1 MNIILSNLGFVCALG
16 NSKEEIIQN
25 AISKNSG
32 IIKTKD
38 DIPNQNIPF
47 GFVKTNDTKPMR
59 CYTLLDMA
67 FSQIKD
73 DIENLKK
80 SYALSRIGIVLG
92 SSNTGI
98 HEAQKHIEQW
108 IKTNNCPA
116 DFSFDEIELGSPA
129 VYLQKITGTKGP
141 AYTVSTACSSS
152 AKVFRSARD
161 LIKNDICDIV
171 IVGGVDSH
179 CAFTQNGFFALES
192 ISTEQTNPMSKNR
205 SGINLGEGCALFI
218 MQKSEK
224 ANGVKLLG
232 IGESSDAY
240 HLTHPEPN
248 GNGAE
253 LAMTLALKDA
263 NLTSDKIDY
272 INMHGTGTIAN
283 DSMESFA
290 ISRVFTNS
298 VLCASTKPL
307 TGHALGAS
315 GAIEAGLSYLML
327 KNQVIIP
334 HIYDGNYDDT
344 LPKLNLAN
352 GNEAKHLSI
361 ILSNSFA
368 FGGSNASLILGL

>member
-47 GFVKTNDTKPMR
+47 GFVKKNDTKPMR

-108 IKTNNCPA
+108 IKTNKCPA

-192 ISTEQTNPMSKNR
+192 ISPEQTNPMSKNR

-253 LAMTLALKDA
+253 LAMILALKDA

-283 DSMESFA
+283 DSMESLA

>member
-38 DIPNQNIPF
+38 DISNQNIPF

-108 IKTNNCPA
+108 IKTNNRPA

-192 ISTEQTNPMSKNR
+192 ISSEQTNPMSKNR

-283 DSMESFA
+283 DSMESLA

>member
-108 IKTNNCPA
+108 IKTNNRPA

-129 VYLQKITGTKGP
+129 IYLQKITGTKGP

-283 DSMESFA
+283 DSMESLA

>member
-1 MNIILSNLGFVCALG
+1 MLYP
-16 NSKEEIIQN
+16 
-25 AISKNSG
+25 ISK
-32 IIKTKD
+32 
-38 DIPNQNIPF
+38 
-47 GFVKTNDTKPMR
+47 
-59 CYTLLDMA
+59 
-67 FSQIKD
+67 
-73 DIENLKK
+73 
-80 SYALSRIGIVLG
+80 
-92 SSNTGI
+92 
-98 HEAQKHIEQW
+98 
-108 IKTNNCPA
+108 
-116 DFSFDEIELGSPA
+116 
-129 VYLQKITGTKGP
+129 
-141 AYTVSTACSSS
+141 
-152 AKVFRSARD
+152 
-161 LIKNDICDIV
+161 
-171 IVGGVDSH
+171 
-179 CAFTQNGFFALES
+179 
-192 ISTEQTNPMSKNR
+192 
-205 SGINLGEGCALFI
+205 
-218 MQKSEK
+218 EK

-283 DSMESFA
+283 DSMESLA